1 MKLNE
6 VQRRILLAAILQA
19 NAPESAIARL
29 LDVREHVVRR
39 TMMILFESGILLR
52 RSIFINP
59 FMLGLSYHVV
69 TISLPSKAQKHQKS
83 FMELLASADETVAV
97 YELGGETQC
106 ELRFLSRGAEHC
118 KRFFERIAERFPH
131 PFHIRESFLIEE
143 QEYSG
148 IWEPDMPKSGLPL
161 LRFGPHASRSLE
173 PYISEQDHTILSS
186 LANGSFRTLGQLAR
200 NLSISPST
208 LTYRIQSLEKSGI
221 IVGHYYI
228 VDFKVL
234 NEFPIS
240 LRIKSKVLKK
250 TEKKA
255 LQDFCRAHPRIAWMS
270 LFFGGQSA
278 EIFLRVGS
286 FAQASSIVAEISSYF
301 EGIVDSVAMEP
312 QIHFHKFS
320 TYPFRQYSSLVDPAG

>member
-1 MKLNE
+1 MKLND
-6 VQRRILLAAILQA
+6 VQRRILLTAILHA
-19 NAPESAIARL
+19 NAPEAAIARL
-29 LDVREHVVRR
+29 LNVREHVVRR

-69 TISLPSKAQKHQKS
+69 TISLPLRAQKHQRG
-83 FMELLASADETVAV
+83 FMELLSAADETVAV

-106 ELRFLSRGAEHC
+106 EVRFLSRSAEHR
-118 KRFFERIAERFPH
+118 KRFFEEIAERFPH

-148 IWEPDMPKSGLPL
+148 IWEPDMPKTGIPV
-161 LRFGPHASRSLE
+161 LRFGPLPGKADE
-173 PYISEQDHTILSS
+173 AYISEQDHTILSS

-200 NLSISPST
+200 HLSMSPST
-208 LTYRIQSLEKSGI
+208 LTYRIQSLEKSGV

-228 VDFKVL
+228 ADFKML
-234 NEFPIS
+234 NELPIS
-240 LRIKSKVLKK
+240 LRVKSKVLKEV
-250 TEKKA
+250 EKKA

-278 EIFLRVGS
+278 EIFLRVRS
-286 FAQASSIVAEISSYF
+286 FAEASSIVAEISSHF
-301 EGIVDSVAMEP
+301 EGVVDSIAMEP

-320 TYPFRQYSSLVDPAG
+320 TYPFRQYRSLVGSAV